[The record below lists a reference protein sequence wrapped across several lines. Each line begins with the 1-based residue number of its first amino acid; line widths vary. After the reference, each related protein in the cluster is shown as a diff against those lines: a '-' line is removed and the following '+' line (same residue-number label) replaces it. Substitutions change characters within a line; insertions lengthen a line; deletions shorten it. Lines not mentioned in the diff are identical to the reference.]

1 MYWAYATCGTVA
13 YGDIIPVT
21 PVEKIYAF
29 VIMIVAKVFTAFIYA
44 EAASVV
50 SSYHSAYTKH
60 TQKKQK
66 ITKWMD
72 HVKMDDSLQ
81 IRVHNY
87 LDLLWDKLR
96 GHDDTA
102 IKSELPE
109 SLQTEIAI

>member
-21 PVEKIYAF
+21 PAEKIYAF

-60 TQKKQK
+60 TQKKKTIKRTRLIQ
-66 ITKWMD
+66 M
-72 HVKMDDSLQ
+72 
-81 IRVHNY
+81 NY
-87 LDLLWDKLR
+87 FKN
-96 GHDDTA
+96 
-102 IKSELPE
+102 
-109 SLQTEIAI
+109 